1 MELHEFLEMMECRE
15 TVPAGSEAHELMHR
29 CYAESQRLMLD
40 YNTNPHTDAE
50 RNALLCELT
59 GCEVHP
65 SVRVMP
71 RFRRIL
77 EKISI
82 SAKMFLSMP
91 DVNFKTTEASISAT
105 TLLSV
110 TTV

>member
-1 MELHEFLEMMECRE
+1 MELHEFLEMMEHRE
-15 TVPAGSEAHELMHR
+15 TVPAGSAAHELMHR

-40 YNTNPHTDAE
+40 YNTNPHTDVK

-65 SVRVMP
+65 SVRVMSP
-71 RFRRIL
+71 FQADFGKNIHFG
-77 EKISI
+77 KNV
-82 SAKMFLSMP
+82 LSMP